1 MNLQLDVLLTVRKVE
16 NVRDLVLTSEHD
28 GAADAE
34 TLKAFAAFD
43 LIIVGGGSYHML
55 PFAPGSAHA
64 AKLLALTHQALMAG
78 IAVFG
83 DVPNPFASASCFRT
97 RDAHKR
103 AIVGV
108 AGAVAVVPLRNR
120 GASCRVRWVLSGRL
134 ASPEQ
139 TLC

>member
-1 MNLQLDVLLTVRKVE
+1 
-16 NVRDLVLTSEHD
+16 
-28 GAADAE
+28 
-34 TLKAFAAFD
+34 

-83 DVPNPFASASCFRT
+83 DVPHPFASASCFCT

-103 AIVGV
+103 AIAGV

-134 ASPEQ
+134 AAPEQ
-139 TLC
+139 TLWKTNNAWHAWHEA